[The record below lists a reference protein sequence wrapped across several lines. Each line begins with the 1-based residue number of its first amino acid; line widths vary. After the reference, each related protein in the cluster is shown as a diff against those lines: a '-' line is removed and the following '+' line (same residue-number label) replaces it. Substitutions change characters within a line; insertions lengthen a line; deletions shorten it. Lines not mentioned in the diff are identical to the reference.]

1 MEPSGWPS
9 TRLQPPVVSPSPS
22 PLPEHWLNSLESE
35 LESLQRSTLFE
46 VGLPVGGSNTQ
57 NHGKL
62 ELLSVIYIVLTVY
75 HLAINDSDDV
85 QRSNT
90 QSFQSL
96 QAPAAGGGS
105 HFDPSVSFPNSER
118 QQDFDSDF
126 DSALARL
133 QAGGSESGS
142 SLQPQL
148 PGIGSDSDYEAPLTQ
163 SQLRP
168 DSPQGLNFHHVVSFP
183 AQLQLQL
190 QTLIDDDHFEF
201 QESQGPLVFQPS
213 SLPDPQP
220 QLQEYNAT
228 HRQAGTSESLQPT
241 AGSSHL
247 DLNFSPVQLL
257 PFPTPLQRGSFDLQQ
272 AGSLQPQVPM
282 VALPSSL
289 TDGQQLHFEQSQAAP
304 SESLPPMGSGHV
316 NSMAQVPQQSFS
328 GSQDLDS
335 QQAGSEQAANHLSHS
350 NHSKCCV

>member
-9 TRLQPPVVSPSPS
+9 PRLQHPVVSLSPS

-35 LESLQRSTLFE
+35 LVSVQQSTLFE

-62 ELLSVIYIVLTVY
+62 ELLSVIYVVLTVY

-90 QSFQSL
+90 QSLQSL

-118 QQDFDSDF
+118 QPDFDSDF

-148 PGIGSDSDYEAPLTQ
+148 PAIGSDFDHEAPLTQ

-168 DSPQGLNFHHVVSFP
+168 DSPQRLNFHHVVSFP
-183 AQLQLQL
+183 VQSQL
-190 QTLIDDDHFEF
+190 QTLIDDDHLEF

-213 SLPDPQP
+213 PLPGPQS

-228 HRQAGTSESLQPT
+228 HRQA
-241 AGSSHL
+241 
-247 DLNFSPVQLL
+247 
-257 PFPTPLQRGSFDLQQ
+257 
-272 AGSLQPQVPM
+272 
-282 VALPSSL
+282 
-289 TDGQQLHFEQSQAAP
+289 
-304 SESLPPMGSGHV
+304 
-316 NSMAQVPQQSFS
+316 

-350 NHSKCCV
+350 NHSKCCVSVMFCCSCSQFRARSRPAQLKCTVISTDGY